1 MFLFVV
7 ASIAFVVVDVAVA
20 GAASNGNVSNAQFV

>member
-7 ASIAFVVVDVAVA
+7 ASIAFVVVDVEIAWAA
-20 GAASNGNVSNAQFV
+20 GNRNVINAQVV